1 VHLNQR
7 TGSLR
12 RRGWRHDKMPV
23 KQTLSKCSAAS
34 TIILTRPGPRGR
46 KRVAWAWARARVR
59 AGGRAYE
66 ARVTY
71 AYARS
76 CSGSCRPARC
86 SASCWRPLHRR
97 TQWLHSRSAAALR
110 RPLVRDH
117 WAALRWRYSAARAE
131 GHGPTLAVPPV
142 QECTLSRHGAEHA
155 FNMFYG
161 CRTAGDGNSCC
172 ALTAPVVFTAAHAIW
187 AAGACVL
194 LPLTA
199 TWAGAAQPPPP
210 PPPPA
215 PRRPMYLRRR
225 PPRRC
230 QPFQALPPTPC
241 ASPIR
246 QPT

>member
-117 WAALRWRYSAARAE
+117 WAAALRWCSGAIRAE
-131 GHGPTLAVPPV
+131 GTAQLLLCPQHKSAPCPGTVQSMRSTYSMAADPRVTAIAV
-142 QECTLSRHGAEHA
+142 
-155 FNMFYG
+155 
-161 CRTAGDGNSCC
+161 
-172 ALTAPVVFTAAHAIW
+172 
-187 AAGACVL
+187 VL
-194 LPLTA
+194 
-199 TWAGAAQPPPP
+199 
-210 PPPPA
+210 
-215 PRRPMYLRRR
+215 
-225 PPRRC
+225 
-230 QPFQALPPTPC
+230 
-241 ASPIR
+241 
-246 QPT
+246 